1 MEKYESPV
9 LDVLDL
15 MNDVIL
21 TSGDDDELPILDDDE
36 LPIIP

>member
-21 TSGDDDELPILDDDE
+21 TSGDDELPILDDDE